1 MSDTVCQNKS
11 SDTYVIVF
19 SPGPQNFA
27 PPPFP
32 FIFPSCMKNSLDII
46 MLAATGSSQELLGH
60 LNVQVVAFLHLN
72 LGLLREVE
80 NLWVFSS

>member
-1 MSDTVCQNKS
+1 MSDTVCQSKS
-11 SDTYVIVF
+11 SDTYVTVF
-19 SPGPQNFA
+19 SPGPQNSA
-27 PPPFP
+27 PPFP

-72 LGLLREVE
+72 LGLLGEVE
-80 NLWVFSS
+80 NL